1 MSTALIAMCV
11 MILIGALLRLS
22 IVLMMFTSGLVY
34 LWMKGQDLGLLVD
47 QTLNSM
53 FSMYVLLAVPMFI
66 FAGNVMSASTISERI
81 WSAADLELI
90 RK

>member
-1 MSTALIAMCV
+1 MSTALIAMCL
-11 MILIGALLRLS
+11 MILVGALLRLS

-53 FSMYVLLAVPMFI
+53 FSM
-66 FAGNVMSASTISERI
+66 
-81 WSAADLELI
+81 
-90 RK
+90 